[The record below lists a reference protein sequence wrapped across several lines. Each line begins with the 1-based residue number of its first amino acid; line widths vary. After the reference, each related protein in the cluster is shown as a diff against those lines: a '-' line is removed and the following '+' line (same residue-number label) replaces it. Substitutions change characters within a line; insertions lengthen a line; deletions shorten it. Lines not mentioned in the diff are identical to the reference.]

1 MKKALFTFLQ
11 FLLFLIV
18 FAVGSFLHPFNLHWA
33 STESTVEQ
41 ASTTNGAVTTIVRS
55 HTMHYF
61 VPDGL
66 LLALGVFLAII
77 ILQAIRKRLCN
88 TTWTVVAFLLA
99 VAVGYALRLG
109 FVTQDL
115 F

>member
-1 MKKALFTFLQ
+1 MKVLSVILQ

-33 STESTVEQ
+33 
-41 ASTTNGAVTTIVRS
+41 ASAVAGTTRF
-55 HTMHYF
+55 F

-66 LLALGVFLAII
+66 LLALGVFLAILAI
-77 ILQAIRKRLCN
+77 QALRKRLCDSP
-88 TTWTVVAFLLA
+88 WTILSFVLA
-99 VAVGYALRLG
+99 VAVGYALKFG
-109 FVTQDL
+109 FVTRDV

>member
-1 MKKALFTFLQ
+1 MKKAIIAIAQ
-11 FLLFLIV
+11 FVLFLFV

-33 STESTVEQ
+33 YSNTTVTQSE
-41 ASTTNGAVTTIVRS
+41 TNGVATVIRS
-55 HTMHYF
+55 QTAHFF

-66 LLALGVFLAII
+66 LLAIGVLLAILVI
-77 ILQAIRKRLCN
+77 QALRKRLRN
-88 TTWTVVAFLLA
+88 APWTIIAFALA
-99 VAVGYALRLG
+99 IAAGYAMRLG